1 MKAKK
6 LSELL
11 KESLEKQQNQ
21 PKRLKSSKMIENN
34 EAERFERRKQ
44 DFKNKK
50 NISDKLALVEKNL
63 TEKEN
68 STTNIKSYSIDNL
81 KIIGITG
88 SFGKTSTAVLI
99 HRYLQAIGKKSV
111 LYSSAY
117 IDSPA
122 TWIGRQ
128 NSYTSVIKTQDEF
141 LNMVEECLVYK
152 ADYLIVECWEDS
164 IARGVFDNIKFKLK
178 ILTSFNDNLMKN
190 IYQNKDTYFNNKLK
204 FFKDDENCTVLMN
217 LRSNDN
223 PAFRYQDFIKNIS
236 NKKYYFNS
244 QPNMSSKLKKLHIKT
259 DYSLEYP
266 YYNFLESSYF
276 TIVSDS
282 YDPQTYLSKLTGWNV
297 DNVLCSFAALDILRE
312 LDLETFREFIEND
325 DLYITG
331 RNQIIDW
338 KGRKVVIDYDIINA
352 LEVCSDAKT
361 DNKDLPADILAE
373 LNARSFKPFEINN
386 IRCMISP
393 RSEFVSTNKY
403 KDNYLKNIARTEIV
417 RADRRFSSDE
427 ALSDEDAQ
435 QYNELADQIIIN
447 PLNIGSGNYQDI
459 VNCMKQKITV
469 PVVDYKSRFQAIL
482 NTLMESQK
490 GDVIIVAGRGNIN
503 SNIIEYDKVEFGTD
517 LDLVNKAIA
526 ILNNVM

>member
-164 IARGVFDNIKFKLK
+164 IARGVFDNIKFRSKSVYMHRWRSIHLCRSQ
-178 ILTSFNDNLMKN
+178 LLYTSRCN
-190 IYQNKDTYFNNKLK
+190 QSGTG
-204 FFKDDENCTVLMN
+204 
-217 LRSNDN
+217 LRRRACQAGQGRGPYPWSLSPPD
-223 PAFRYQDFIKNIS
+223 P
-236 NKKYYFNS
+236 
-244 QPNMSSKLKKLHIKT
+244 
-259 DYSLEYP
+259 YSLQQFSAAMASASWFSNLLWFFGCMPWVWYQASC
-266 YYNFLESSYF
+266 FFTSRITSSQR
-276 TIVSDS
+276 SS
-282 YDPQTYLSKLTGWNV
+282 LSWPIWA
-297 DNVLCSFAALDILRE
+297 CS
-312 LDLETFREFIEND
+312 
-325 DLYITG
+325 
-331 RNQIIDW
+331 
-338 KGRKVVIDYDIINA
+338 
-352 LEVCSDAKT
+352 
-361 DNKDLPADILAE
+361 
-373 LNARSFKPFEINN
+373 
-386 IRCMISP
+386 
-393 RSEFVSTNKY
+393 
-403 KDNYLKNIARTEIV
+403 
-417 RADRRFSSDE
+417 
-427 ALSDEDAQ
+427 
-435 QYNELADQIIIN
+435 
-447 PLNIGSGNYQDI
+447 
-459 VNCMKQKITV
+459 
-469 PVVDYKSRFQAIL
+469 
-482 NTLMESQK
+482 
-490 GDVIIVAGRGNIN
+490 
-503 SNIIEYDKVEFGTD
+503 
-517 LDLVNKAIA
+517 
-526 ILNNVM
+526 